1 MGAAL
6 GLSGLIL
13 FNFTW
18 KYVYMSS
25 LCNDEAN
32 DCYSQA
38 PLVGWDAPYNIALL
52 IVSILCFAAFSYWEM
67 KVAQDPILPFNIWT
81 APSFGILLLVIFFSF
96 MSISI
101 FFWYMNIYMITI
113 REDSLIQV
121 GVQYLP
127 LTIGGG
133 AMAFVAAW
141 LVTRLPAQVI
151 ICAGCL
157 ATLGCNLLV
166 ATIPLKLTYWAMG
179 FPALFLSAFTIDL
192 IVTSAQIITN
202 NSVPVQYQGV
212 AGSLVGTLLSYG
224 MSTGLGFA
232 GTVEVNTSGAGQSKE
247 ELLHGYHMAAYL
259 GVGLAAVAFMTS
271 AAFIR
276 IPKDTREGWNDGRDR
291 PVQDSKA

>member
-1 MGAAL
+1 MEVSGTRRLGGKRLTAL
-6 GLSGLIL
+6 
-13 FNFTW
+13 
-18 KYVYMSS
+18 
-25 LCNDEAN
+25 
-32 DCYSQA
+32 SQA
-38 PLVGWDAPYNIALL
+38 PLAGWDSPYVIALL
-52 IVSILCFAAFSYWEM
+52 IISILCILAFSYWEM
-67 KVAQDPILPFNIWT
+67 RVAKEPILPFNIWT

-127 LTIGGG
+127 LTLGGG

-157 ATLGCNLLV
+157 ATLGCNLFV
-166 ATIPLKLTYWAMG
+166 ATIPRNISYWAMG

-202 NSVPVQYQGV
+202 NSVPVKYQGV

-232 GTVEVNTSGAGQSKE
+232 GTVEVNTFGSGQSKE

-259 GVGLAAVAFMTS
+259 GVGLAGVAFVTS
-271 AAFIR
+271 AIFIR
-276 IPKDTREGWNDGRDR
+276 IPKDNHQGWVDDGGGAG
-291 PVQDSKA
+291 QGTEA